1 MVRQRDARRAE
12 RGEGRPPVESGQA
25 DPAERRGAGAAAL
38 GESKRGA
45 GKAAGQ
51 SVRAERSQ
59 RVRGVR
65 LWVPAWSQNHAGG
78 AGRQRQVGR
87 VRRIDLVPRVRL
99 HTNPSSK
106 QIYRPTEK
114 RFAPKCRTNLGKHRS
129 AASSQR

>member
-12 RGEGRPPVESGQA
+12 RGEGRPPVEPGQA
-25 DPAERRGAGAAAL
+25 DSVERRGAQAAAL
-38 GESKRGA
+38 GEGDGGA

-51 SVRAERSQ
+51 SVRAERFQ

-65 LWVPAWSQNHAGG
+65 LRVPARRQDHAGG

-99 HTNPSSK
+99 RTNPPSK
-106 QIYRPTEK
+106 QIDRLTEK
-114 RFAPKCRTNLGKHRS
+114 RFAPKCRANLGKHRN

>member
-1 MVRQRDARRAE
+1 MVRQRDAQRAE
-12 RGEGRPPVESGQA
+12 RGEGQPPVEPGQA
-25 DPAERRGAGAAAL
+25 DPAKLRGADPAAL
-38 GESKRGA
+38 GEGEGGA

-65 LWVPAWSQNHAGG
+65 LWVPARRQNHAGG

-99 HTNPSSK
+99 RTNPPSK
-106 QIYRPTEK
+106 QTCRPTEK
-114 RFAPKCRTNLGKHRS
+114 RFAPKCRANLGKHRS